1 MIIQYVITLTACC
14 NAILGEEQYNLRNE
28 QFLCALHPSLR
39 QNWAERMSHL
49 LHPGGLLICLEFP
62 MYKDPS
68 LPGPPWGLKGVHWDL
83 LARGGDGICNI
94 TGEEEDDGR
103 AAKLKGQ
110 FRRAQYF
117 RPTRSYP
124 SGKGSD
130 MLSIYVRK

>member
-1 MIIQYVITLTACC
+1 
-14 NAILGEEQYNLRNE
+14 
-28 QFLCALHPSLR
+28 
-39 QNWAERMSHL
+39 
-49 LHPGGLLICLEFP
+49 
-62 MYKDPS
+62 MYKNPS

-94 TGEEEDDGR
+94 AEEEEDDTE

-124 SGKGSD
+124 SGKGTD
-130 MLSIYVRK
+130 LLSIYVRK